1 MVQTP
6 AEKENQRNM
15 IATKISSDAPEDW
28 THRVKYCLVFGFY
41 TGEES
46 SQSEDSIFQGMPVP
60 LRSALCFKDPMILCF
75 LRIHLL

>member
-15 IATKISSDAPEDW
+15 ITTKISSDAPEDW

-46 SQSEDSIFQGMPVP
+46 SQSEDSIFQGMPVAFEIG
-60 LRSALCFKDPMILCF
+60 ALF
-75 LRIHLL
+75 